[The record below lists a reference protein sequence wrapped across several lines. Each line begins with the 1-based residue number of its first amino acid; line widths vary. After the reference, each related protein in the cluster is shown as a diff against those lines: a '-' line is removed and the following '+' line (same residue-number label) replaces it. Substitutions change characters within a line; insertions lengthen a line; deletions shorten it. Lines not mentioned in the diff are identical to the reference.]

1 MIRRTQSGIRRFA
14 MEKDDRALP
23 NETMGADYMIV
34 RDWFGLV
41 ISLIE
46 IQGSRGLLDRP
57 AVKMAV

>member
-1 MIRRTQSGIRRFA
+1 